1 MKLLIISDIHGNWPA
16 LQAVLHAELE
26 ADQILCL
33 GDLVNYGPQPAE
45 CVGWAMDNLSS
56 EWLIQG
62 NHDRAFGCDED
73 PHCSGPYQRLAATV
87 QDATA
92 RHLSVEMKQ
101 FLAELQPLQRFR
113 LGEAMFVA
121 CHAVPSDPLYHY
133 LAETA
138 PVTLWESELNTAG
151 YPDFL
156 LLGHTHV
163 PMKTQFRKT
172 LVVNPGSVGQPK
184 HGDPQAAY
192 AVWTDGQVVLKRV
205 PYDVEET
212 IAAYGPLGLDSHTV
226 DLLSG
231 VLRTGGHLPMDQT
244 PYERLRTFMQAHPD
258 KLGGMFFLREELTR
272 KEGLD
277 LKRLPEA
284 ERPQWLLNYAR
295 AIIQQGARLT
305 DMGPWRWWT
314 ASQHFDERHAR
325 TELVELLHLT
335 VALAQVLNM
344 DAEELFDAFVKLHG
358 AGGATASRIPA
369 ARIEFAKNTS
379 IVNQSIPTL
388 NEHKSR
394 I

>member
-16 LQAVLHAELE
+16 LQAVLQAEPD

-45 CVGWAMDNLSS
+45 CVGWAMDNLTA

-62 NHDRAFGCDED
+62 NHDRAFGWDEE
-73 PHCSGPYQRLAATV
+73 PHCSGPYQVLAAAV
-87 QDATA
+87 QNASA
-92 RHLSVEMKQ
+92 QLLSLEMKQ
-101 FLAELQPLQRFR
+101 FLAGLQPLQRFR
-113 LGEAMFVA
+113 LGEAVFVA

-163 PMKTQFRKT
+163 PVKTQFRKT
-172 LVVNPGSVGQPK
+172 LMVNPGSVGQPK
-184 HGDPQAAY
+184 HGDPKAAY
-192 AVWTDGQVVLKRV
+192 AVWTDGDVVLKRAR
-205 PYDVEET
+205 YDVEQT
-212 IAAYGPLGLDSHTV
+212 IAAYGKLGLDQHTV
-226 DLLSG
+226 DVLSG

-244 PYERLRTFMQAHPD
+244 PYERLRTFMRTHPD

-277 LKRLPEA
+277 LKHLSDS

-305 DMGPWRWWT
+305 DMAPWRWWA

-325 TELVELLHLT
+325 SELAELLHLT
-335 VALAQVLNM
+335 VALAEVLNM
-344 DAEELFDAFVKLHG
+344 DAEELFDAFIKLHG
-358 AGGATASRIPA
+358 AGGAAAQGMPA
-369 ARIEFAKNTS
+369 ATTELPKNTS
-379 IVNQSIPTL
+379 IL
-388 NEHKSR
+388 NESVHALNEKRSR